1 MATERALAKLGF
13 LELSFHY
20 LLVLVIIETAQT
32 RRTSLLDW
40 PAFQKCDQ
48 KVCFEAEATNWDEK
62 EAEDVPERVKKS
74 AKIAQIVQGA
84 VS

>member
-20 LLVLVIIETAQT
+20 LLVLVIIETVQT

-40 PAFQKCDQ
+40 PAF
-48 KVCFEAEATNWDEK
+48 
-62 EAEDVPERVKKS
+62 
-74 AKIAQIVQGA
+74 
-84 VS
+84 